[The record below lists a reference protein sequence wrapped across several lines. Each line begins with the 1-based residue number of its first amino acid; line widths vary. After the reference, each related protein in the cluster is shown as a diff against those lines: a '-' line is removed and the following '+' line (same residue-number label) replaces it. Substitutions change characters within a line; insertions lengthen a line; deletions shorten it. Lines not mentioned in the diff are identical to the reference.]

1 MKKGLAVLLVFG
13 LLLMGVTPVLAA
25 GEQVGAAAPAQQG
38 EVVQVVVPEGEVLG
52 DGYLSDEVGGNPALV
67 VAGIVAAR
75 VAARWAVRF
84 VVNRLKGAAI
94 GAAWEVGSQAVKTAQ
109 TGRNSF
115 NARKVGCAA
124 LGGSAAYVSGGF
136 GSAVA
141 ASAAG
146 GAVAAY
152 CGP

>member
-1 MKKGLAVLLVFG
+1 MKKVLAVLLVFG
-13 LLLMGVTPVLAA
+13 LLLMGVAPALAA
-25 GEQVGAAAPAQQG
+25 GEQVKAVAVAQQDG
-38 EVVQVVVPEGEVLG
+38 VVQVVTPEGEELG
-52 DGYLSDEVGGNPALV
+52 DSYLSDEVGGNPGLV
-67 VAGIVAAR
+67 VLGIVAAR
-75 VAARWAVRF
+75 AAARWAARF

-115 NARKVGCAA
+115 NARKIGCAA